1 MKQFLLIWMVL
12 SAGLT
17 ACSETS
23 EPSVPAVGRASEV
36 APLAKFLPVRV
47 VELVHEPVL
56 ESRVFAGTTRAVNRA
71 IMRSQIAGRVAS
83 LPVTLGKKVQSGDV
97 LLELYNPEANPAAQ
111 SAERQWRRLES
122 QQTQRQR
129 DFDRISLLYDK
140 GTASLQEFE
149 QVRTDL
155 DALTD
160 ATLSAKKQFNRAQQL
175 NMERWITA
183 PFAGVVTT
191 IDTDIGEVVSP
202 GQALLGI
209 ADPAQTEVE
218 MVIND
223 DIATNVKVGDSVSV
237 MLPFEQN
244 SERQGV
250 VTEISPFRERG
261 ALPSIVLAFP
271 DQDVRPG
278 IAVHA
283 RFEINRG
290 DGFKVPMSAL
300 VRNGEG
306 AVIYRVNSTHKV
318 EAVPVNMGLMQADGI
333 VISAAEE
340 LSLNAGEEIVVAGS
354 HRLFDGANVEV
365 LP

>member
-36 APLAKFLPVRV
+36 APQAKFLPVRV

-149 QVRTDL
+149 
-155 DALTD
+155 
-160 ATLSAKKQFNRAQQL
+160 
-175 NMERWITA
+175 
-183 PFAGVVTT
+183 
-191 IDTDIGEVVSP
+191 
-202 GQALLGI
+202 
-209 ADPAQTEVE
+209 
-218 MVIND
+218 
-223 DIATNVKVGDSVSV
+223 
-237 MLPFEQN
+237 
-244 SERQGV
+244 
-250 VTEISPFRERG
+250 
-261 ALPSIVLAFP
+261 
-271 DQDVRPG
+271 
-278 IAVHA
+278 
-283 RFEINRG
+283 
-290 DGFKVPMSAL
+290 
-300 VRNGEG
+300 
-306 AVIYRVNSTHKV
+306 
-318 EAVPVNMGLMQADGI
+318 
-333 VISAAEE
+333 
-340 LSLNAGEEIVVAGS
+340 
-354 HRLFDGANVEV
+354 
-365 LP
+365 